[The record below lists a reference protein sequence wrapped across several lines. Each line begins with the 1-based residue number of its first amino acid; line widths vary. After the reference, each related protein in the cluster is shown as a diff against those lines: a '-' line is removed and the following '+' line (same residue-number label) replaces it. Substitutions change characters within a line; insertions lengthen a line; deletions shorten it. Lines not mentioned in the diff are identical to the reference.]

1 VNPRGRA
8 ERHALALASSVAALA
23 VVTGLVYALRPVAP
37 DVTLGALY
45 VFAVVPVALAF
56 GLSYAVPVSVT
67 SMLTFNFLF
76 LPPLHSFT
84 LRDSENWTV
93 LAVYLVTAVAVS
105 QLAASARRRAAEAER
120 RERQAALLAAVAT
133 ELLEAGDVQRRL
145 REIGSRA
152 AEALG
157 ARRGSIELGSVR
169 RPGPDESAHEL
180 RAGDRRVGTLF
191 LEAGAHP
198 EEGLAERLLPGLAS
212 LLAVAED
219 RERLARRALEAET
232 LRRADAIKTAI
243 LRAVSHD
250 LRSPLT
256 AIRAAGE
263 GLESEALDLSA
274 EDRAGLLDTIRTE
287 ARRLDRL
294 VANLLDLSRLEVGA
308 ADPRPELR
316 TVDDLVAGALDG
328 LGAEG
333 NRVVCTLP
341 PDAPLVRVD
350 PTQIER
356 VLVNLLENALKFSP
370 PETRVKVDVEPVNGE
385 IVIRVRDFGPGL
397 APGEAE
403 RVFEPFLPG
412 RRPGARAGTGLGLA
426 IAQGFAQANGCRVW
440 SEAARGG
447 GTVFCLAIPGARE
460 RAFAPAP

>member
-1 VNPRGRA
+1 VKRTGLVT
-8 ERHALALASSVAALA
+8 RHGAAILTSAAAVAA
-23 VVTGLVYALRPVAP
+23 VTGLIYALRPVAP

-56 GLSYAVPVSVT
+56 GLVYAVPVSVA
-67 SMLTFNFLF
+67 SMLLFNFLF
-76 LPPLHSFT
+76 LAPVHSFS
-84 LRDSENWTV
+84 LRDSENWTA

-105 QLAASARRRAAEAER
+105 HLASSARRRAAEAER
-120 RERQAALLAAVAT
+120 RERQATLLAGVAT
-133 ELLEAGDVQRRL
+133 DLLEAGDVQGRL
-145 REIGSRA
+145 RGIAART

-157 ARRGSIELGSVR
+157 ARRATIELDSVR
-169 RPGPDESAHEL
+169 RAGPGETAHEL
-180 RAGDRRVGTLF
+180 KAGNRRVGTIF
-191 LEAGAHP
+191 LQEGEP

-263 GLESEALDLSA
+263 GLESGALDLTA
-274 EDRAGLLDTIRTE
+274 EDRAALLETIRTE

-294 VANLLDLSRLEVGA
+294 VANLLDLSRLEAGA

-333 NRVVCTLP
+333 DRVDYALP

-350 PTQIER
+350 PAQIER

-370 PETRVKVDVEPVNGE
+370 PETRVEVGVEPGE
-385 IVIRVRDFGPGL
+385 TEAVIRVRDFGPGL
-397 APGEAE
+397 APAEAE
-403 RVFEPFLPG
+403 RLFEPFLPG
-412 RRPGARAGTGLGLA
+412 RKPGARAGTGLGLA
-426 IAQGFAQANGCRVW
+426 IAHGFAQANGCRVW
-440 SEAARGG
+440 AEAADGG
-447 GTVFCLAIPGARE
+447 GTAFCLAVPS
-460 RAFAPAP
+460 APQRRLVPTS

>member
-1 VNPRGRA
+1 L
-8 ERHALALASSVAALA
+8 LALASSAGALVVA
-23 VVTGLVYALRPVAP
+23 TGLVYALRPVAP

-56 GLSYAVPVSVT
+56 GLVYAVPVSVA
-67 SMLTFNFLF
+67 SMLIFNFLF
-76 LPPLHSFT
+76 LAPLYSFT
-84 LRDSENWTV
+84 LRDSENWTA

-105 QLAASARRRAAEAER
+105 HLAASARRRAAEAER
-120 RERQAALLAAVAT
+120 RARQATLLAAVAT
-133 ELLEAGDVQRRL
+133 ELLEGSEVRGRL
-145 REIGSRA
+145 RSIAARA
-152 AEALG
+152 ADALG
-157 ARRGSIELGSVR
+157 ARRASIELGSVR
-169 RPGPDESAHEL
+169 RPGPGESAHEL
-180 RAGDRRVGTLF
+180 RAGERRVGTIF
-191 LEAGAHP
+191 LDADAATADRAA
-198 EEGLAERLLPGLAS
+198 EGLLSGLAS

-219 RERLARRALEAET
+219 RERLGLRAVEAET

-263 GLESEALDLSA
+263 GLGSGALELTDS
-274 EDRAGLLDTIRTE
+274 DRADLLDTIRTE

-294 VANLLDLSRLEVGA
+294 VANLLDLSRLEAGA
-308 ADPRPELR
+308 AEPRPELR

-328 LGAEG
+328 LGPEG
-333 NRVVCTLP
+333 DRIVCRLP
-341 PDAPLVRVD
+341 PEAPLVQVD
-350 PTQIER
+350 PAQIER

-370 PETRVKVDVEPVNGE
+370 PETLVEVDVDPAGE
-385 IVIRVRDFGPGL
+385 EVVVRVRDFGPGL
-397 APGEAE
+397 GPGEAE

-440 SEAARGG
+440 AEPAPGG
-447 GTVFCLAIPGARE
+447 GTVFCVALR
-460 RAFAPAP
+460 RAGKRALAPAT